1 MNFLDRFESFKA
13 IASTESRMLKLFL
26 LCAPY
31 LLRGGNAPR
40 FICSFWR
47 YISCLCLFVYRPFSF
62 LSSFFTFFFPYTFF
76 LIYLLSFL
84 LIYFFTYLSTSPEQA
99 HSVFQARGCKRRPY
113 LALAPYVLQG
123 SNVPWFMYWFWHYI
137 NCLFVCLL
145 NFLPPILPSSSSFLM
160 LSLLLVYFLTYL
172 STSSR
177 IDPFR
182 FLAGGCRSRPNMAFV
197 FLCVH
202 FMLQYILLWMHVCF
216 CCVSRDWL
224 GRTSPKWPV
233 LYRVGCKALTLSV
246 IPGFSFFGSFYV
258 VYVVDACFAFVVF
271 VLVCQY

>member
-123 SNVPWFMYWFWHYI
+123 SNVP
-137 NCLFVCLL
+137 
-145 NFLPPILPSSSSFLM
+145 
-160 LSLLLVYFLTYL
+160 
-172 STSSR
+172 
-177 IDPFR
+177 
-182 FLAGGCRSRPNMAFV
+182 
-197 FLCVH
+197 
-202 FMLQYILLWMHVCF
+202 
-216 CCVSRDWL
+216 
-224 GRTSPKWPV
+224 
-233 LYRVGCKALTLSV
+233 
-246 IPGFSFFGSFYV
+246 
-258 VYVVDACFAFVVF
+258 
-271 VLVCQY
+271 